1 MIAIV
6 CTVVI
11 TVIVWRDAF
20 RQKRRRESA
29 K

>member
-6 CTVVI
+6 CTIVI
-11 TVIVWRDAF
+11 TVVVWRDAF